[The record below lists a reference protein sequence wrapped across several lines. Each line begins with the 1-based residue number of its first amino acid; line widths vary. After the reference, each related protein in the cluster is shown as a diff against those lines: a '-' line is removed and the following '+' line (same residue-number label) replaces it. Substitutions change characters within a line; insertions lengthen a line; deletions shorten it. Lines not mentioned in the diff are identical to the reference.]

1 MQEIHRIAASNLQ
14 DKINRFYRLS
24 QQDNR
29 NFYLVIQINSE
40 YDGIGYRRVEGRGC
54 SMEFDKAL
62 IAGKLRR
69 WEKYINTFRLPA
81 WDSIPDIGLYM
92 EQVLSLLRDYF
103 NYIPPELVEEELI
116 TPAAINNYVRKKIM
130 PEPVKKK
137 YYRLH
142 IAYLIMICLLK
153 QTLSIPM
160 IQRFMPF
167 GMSEEE
173 ARIRYDRYIALQHVA
188 TENFVEG
195 VRGAAGKILDHADA
209 PAGAADDTEDLVVV
223 TVIYGGLAHL
233 LAEKLLRLEG
243 KTLADGGSISL
254 EVT

>member
-1 MQEIHRIAASNLQ
+1 
-14 DKINRFYRLS
+14 
-24 QQDNR
+24 
-29 NFYLVIQINSE
+29 
-40 YDGIGYRRVEGRGC
+40 
-54 SMEFDKAL
+54 MEFDKAL

-69 WEKYINTFRLPA
+69 WEKYINNFRLPA
-81 WDSIPDIGLYM
+81 WELIPDIGLYL

-116 TPAAINNYVRKKIM
+116 TAAAINNYVRKKIM

-137 YYRLH
+137 YYRVH

-153 QTLSIPM
+153 QSLSIPM

-167 GMSEEE
+167 GLSDEE
-173 ARIRYDRYIALQHVA
+173 ARKRYDHYAELQHMA

-195 VRGAAGKILDHADA
+195 VRLAAGKILDHKDA
-209 PAGAADDTEDLVVV
+209 PEDAAENTEDLVVV
-223 TVIYGGLAHL
+223 SVIYGGLARL

-243 KTLADGGSISL
+243 KTLEDGGSIAL
-254 EVT
+254 EQT